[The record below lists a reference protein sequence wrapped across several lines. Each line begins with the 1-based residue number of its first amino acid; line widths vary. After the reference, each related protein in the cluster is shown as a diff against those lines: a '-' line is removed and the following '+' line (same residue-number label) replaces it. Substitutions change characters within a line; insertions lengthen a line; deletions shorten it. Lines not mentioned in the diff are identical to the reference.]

1 MNRIAL
7 PLLLGLSLTFTI
19 CGCSAEPSS
28 AQSKT
33 TAEAEQPKVIAEA
46 GQARAIAEIE
56 KVGGKV
62 TFDNGHPGQ
71 LWVWLQGSKVTD
83 VGLLHLKGLLHVGM
97 LNLNQTAVTDAGLVN
112 LKELTQ
118 LKSLDLGRTE
128 VTDAG
133 LEHLKGLTQLEEL
146 NLARTKVTDA
156 GLVHLEGLTK
166 LRALDLGATKVTYA
180 GGVKGLQK
188 ALAKCTILF
197 GSPAHAITPSKRSN
211 DESLVRLLVVDAVQK
226 DLGLTADQIKKIGDF
241 VKLSQARW
249 RDFIAKLEKSSPPGQ
264 VFSSEE
270 VAAGD
275 QEFQTLSDDYKSEG
289 KELLTKLLALLTAKQ
304 NERLK
309 QIEIQAAVAAA
320 LERPEIINA
329 LQISEEQRKKI
340 EVLKDRIIDERPP
353 PDLRR
358 LDSKE
363 RRQKMIEFLKE
374 SDKASAAEN
383 KLILDVLTPEQRAK
397 FDKLQGKKI
406 ELNWPY
412 DDLLSEDIPF

>member
-1 MNRIAL
+1 M
-7 PLLLGLSLTFTI
+7 
-19 CGCSAEPSS
+19 
-28 AQSKT
+28 
-33 TAEAEQPKVIAEA
+33 
-46 GQARAIAEIE
+46 
-56 KVGGKV
+56 
-62 TFDNGHPGQ
+62 
-71 LWVWLQGSKVTD
+71 
-83 VGLLHLKGLLHVGM
+83 
-97 LNLNQTAVTDAGLVN
+97 
-112 LKELTQ
+112 
-118 LKSLDLGRTE
+118 
-128 VTDAG
+128 
-133 LEHLKGLTQLEEL
+133 
-146 NLARTKVTDA
+146 
-156 GLVHLEGLTK
+156 
-166 LRALDLGATKVTYA
+166 
-180 GGVKGLQK
+180 
-188 ALAKCTILF
+188 
-197 GSPAHAITPSKRSN
+197 
-211 DESLVRLLVVDAVQK
+211 VDAVQK